1 MDAEKEEV
9 RAKPRVSPRSN
20 REKEHVDRSANDS
33 SSSVPK
39 GTGYLETLHG
49 KRADHQNFPT
59 LLSKCDSYC
68 LTDQMRARL

>member
-39 GTGYLETLHG
+39 GT
-49 KRADHQNFPT
+49 
-59 LLSKCDSYC
+59 
-68 LTDQMRARL
+68 